1 MNDRLRR
8 FALAALRFALSG
20 LLLWLLLRQT
30 DLEALAGRLAGVDPL
45 WLAAAFALTVV
56 QVVLISWRWA
66 FIMAGLG
73 AAIGTARALR
83 INLAAFFL
91 GQALPTSIAGDV
103 WRVWRLRALGHGV
116 GTAVRGVLVDRTTA
130 LLGLVAVV
138 LATGPALLAR
148 MPDPAMRWGLLAG
161 LGIGIAL
168 LALALTADRLPG
180 RWLPGRLAGVAE
192 FGRTVRGL
200 LARPLT
206 AVPIVG
212 VSALVH
218 LLAGATM
225 WLIARGLDVP
235 VGLVDCLV
243 LMPPIVLVAGMP
255 LSIAGWGLREG
266 AVVAV
271 FGLAGVPVDGAL
283 LMSILFGAMLLLV
296 SLPGGL
302 FLALGETPAAGAALS
317 PRRAGSDR

>member
-1 MNDRLRR
+1 M
-8 FALAALRFALSG
+8 
-20 LLLWLLLRQT
+20 
-30 DLEALAGRLAGVDPL
+30 
-45 WLAAAFALTVV
+45 
-56 QVVLISWRWA
+56 
-66 FIMAGLG
+66 
-73 AAIGTARALR
+73 
-83 INLAAFFL
+83 
-91 GQALPTSIAGDV
+91 
-103 WRVWRLRALGHGV
+103 
-116 GTAVRGVLVDRTTA
+116 
-130 LLGLVAVV
+130 
-138 LATGPALLAR
+138 
-148 MPDPAMRWGLLAG
+148 
-161 LGIGIAL
+161 
-168 LALALTADRLPG
+168 
-180 RWLPGRLAGVAE
+180 
-192 FGRTVRGL
+192 
-200 LARPLT
+200 
-206 AVPIVG
+206 PIVG

>member
-1 MNDRLRR
+1 M
-8 FALAALRFALSG
+8 
-20 LLLWLLLRQT
+20 
-30 DLEALAGRLAGVDPL
+30 
-45 WLAAAFALTVV
+45 V

-168 LALALTADRLPG
+168 LALALTADR
-180 RWLPGRLAGVAE
+180 
-192 FGRTVRGL
+192 
-200 LARPLT
+200 
-206 AVPIVG
+206 
-212 VSALVH
+212 
-218 LLAGATM
+218 
-225 WLIARGLDVP
+225 
-235 VGLVDCLV
+235 C
-243 LMPPIVLVAGMP
+243 
-255 LSIAGWGLREG
+255 
-266 AVVAV
+266 
-271 FGLAGVPVDGAL
+271 
-283 LMSILFGAMLLLV
+283 
-296 SLPGGL
+296 
-302 FLALGETPAAGAALS
+302 
-317 PRRAGSDR
+317 RAGGS